1 MRSLF
6 IIWHII
12 NQQFYIYY
20 IKDDVSSANNC
31 ILVIEYANSGNLSD
45 YLRKNFDE
53 MDWVIKLKFA
63 KEIASAVKCLHDNDI
78 IHRDL
83 VCI

>member
-45 YLRKNFDE
+45 YLRKSFDE
-53 MDWVIKLKFA
+53 MDWDIKLKFA